1 MGTLQAPV
9 TPRAWL
15 QVSQQEQ
22 AELERLLA
30 SIKPTM
36 DLLKK
41 RKEEAMA
48 ASAGGQL
55 QRERSLVLLET
66 IRDELN
72 MDAETKKKLVVR

>member
-1 MGTLQAPV
+1 M

-72 MDAETKKKLVVR
+72 IDAETKKKLVVR

>member
-1 MGTLQAPV
+1 M

-48 ASAGGQL
+48 ASTGGQL